1 MTIGLNFPIIEGLE
15 PIQKYLR
22 SLLEQRK
29 VTCYLCDEKIEM
41 MEVISPYIGLP
52 KIIQQALFT
61 DYFSGT
67 NFVWD
72 SGIFLEKSDK
82 AFSGYIVR
90 TREAKEGMG
99 HLPLYSLIYD
109 CVKTGLVKKDDLNQL
124 HLDNLPVLSMTNI
137 TGDPELVPVDW
148 EEDMAEFFAAKE
160 NAYAEMNMVTTM
172 HPSAEGVKYASAR

>member
-1 MTIGLNFPIIEGLE
+1 MKMELNFPIIEGLG

-41 MEVISPYIGLP
+41 SEVLSPYIGLP
-52 KIIQQALFT
+52 KIMQQALFT
-61 DYFSGT
+61 DYFAGT

-72 SGIFLEKSDK
+72 SGIYLEKHDK

-90 TREAKEGMG
+90 KREAKDGEMG
-99 HLPLYSLIYD
+99 NLPLYTLIYD
-109 CVKTGLVKKDDLNQL
+109 CVRIGIVKKDNLNQL

-137 TGDPELVPVDW
+137 TGNPELIPVDW
-148 EEDMAEFFAAKE
+148 EEDMAEFFTAKE
-160 NAYAEMNMVTTM
+160 NAYTLMNSTIQSN
-172 HPSAEGVKYASAR
+172 PEGVRYASVR